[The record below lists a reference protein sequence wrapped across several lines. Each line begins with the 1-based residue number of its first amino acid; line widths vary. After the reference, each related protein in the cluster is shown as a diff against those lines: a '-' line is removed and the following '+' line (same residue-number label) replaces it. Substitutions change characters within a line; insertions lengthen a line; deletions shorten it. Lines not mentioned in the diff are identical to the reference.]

1 MYRLEYG
8 KLMKVKELRKIVH
21 NYGILLAVQSLEM
34 HAERKIKYG
43 FKRVKR
49 SGKATSQIS

>member
-1 MYRLEYG
+1 MYRLGYG